1 MISTFRPQ
9 KLMLLIARPNLNPIV
24 AAAAKVVMHLS
35 LILSV
40 AALSSGTVA
49 AESNTTTPSV
59 LQEVC
64 VQSPQSFGGDVW
76 ELSTR
81 HLGCVDS
88 RRSGWLDKL
97 QALRWT
103 GRGWTSSTIDEAL
116 SKSAGAT
123 VAPRTILYVHGN
135 WMERDNARERV
146 NIVDRYLA
154 RRATEP
160 YRIMMLSWPSER
172 NQPVLKDIRSN
183 AAMSDANSV
192 IVAELLRAL
201 SESPTQVSLLGF
213 SLGARSVTGG
223 LHMDAQ
229 NPIPHPSYRVSLVA
243 PAVDKNWLQPG
254 GKESLA
260 LTHVERMVNLY
271 NSKDPIL
278 RRFRFIDSVARPIAG
293 GFAGFEGLSTARS
306 TKPLEN
312 NPLIRQY
319 DCGGSIGATHS
330 ERSYYGECPYFCIA
344 LDNLLGK

>member
-1 MISTFRPQ
+1 MSFFARPEMNSFIAAVN
-9 KLMLLIARPNLNPIV
+9 KVGLPILLISFVV
-24 AAAAKVVMHLS
+24 ALPV
-35 LILSV
+35 
-40 AALSSGTVA
+40 GTVA
-49 AESNTTTPSV
+49 AENVATPPSV
-59 LQEVC
+59 IQEVEGGVAPSQC
-64 VQSPQSFGGDVW
+64 FGGDVW

-88 RRSGWLDKL
+88 RKSGWLDKIE
-97 QALRWT
+97 ALHWT
-103 GRGWTSSTIDEAL
+103 GRGWAKSTVDEAL

-123 VAPRTILYVHGN
+123 IAPRTILYVHGN

-160 YRIMMLSWPSER
+160 YRLIMLSWPSER

-192 IVAELLRAL
+192 IVAELLSSL
-201 SESPTQVSLLGF
+201 SEMPTQVSLLGF

-254 GKESLA
+254 GKESKA

-293 GFAGFEGLSTARS
+293 GFSGFEGLSTARS